1 MTIWEYVLLFT
12 SVLIGGGIAFYVKK
26 NNKEVLQAVLS
37 FSGAYILGI
46 CVLHLMP
53 GIFQQGSQNIGVWIL
68 AGFFIQLMLEQLSGG
83 VEHGHIHASH
93 HPKKGFAIPIMLG
106 LCLHAFMEG
115 LPLSNYD
122 VFHESFH
129 PGHDHGHG
137 ANHLLYGIVLHKA
150 PAAFALVLLLLLS
163 KFQKTYIYICLFLFA
178 CMSPL
183 GAFVSGHLTMNL
195 ALMSKLMAVV
205 VGSFLHIATTI
216 LFEMDSS
223 SHHRI
228 PMKKMIAI
236 AIGLSIALITMH

>member
-1 MTIWEYVLLFT
+1 MTLWEYILLFM
-12 SVLIGGGIAFYVKK
+12 SVLVGGGIAFYIKK
-26 NNKEVLQAVLS
+26 NNKELLQAVLS

-53 GIFQQGSQNIGVWIL
+53 GIFQPEHHNIGIWIL

-93 HPKKGFAIPIMLG
+93 DHKKGFAVPIMLG
-106 LCLHAFMEG
+106 LCLHAFIEG
-115 LPLSNYD
+115 LPLSNYAE
-122 VFHESFH
+122 FHESFH
-129 PGHDHGHG
+129 AGHDHSS
-137 ANHLLYGIVLHKA
+137 NHLLYGIILHKA

-163 KFQKTYIYICLFLFA
+163 NFKKSYIYFCLILFA

-183 GAFVSGHLTMNL
+183 GAFISSYIDMNPVLL
-195 ALMSKLMAVV
+195 AKLMAVV

-216 LFEMDSS
+216 LFEMDST

-228 PMKKMIAI
+228 PLKKLVAI
-236 AIGLSIALITMH
+236 AFGLAIALVTMH